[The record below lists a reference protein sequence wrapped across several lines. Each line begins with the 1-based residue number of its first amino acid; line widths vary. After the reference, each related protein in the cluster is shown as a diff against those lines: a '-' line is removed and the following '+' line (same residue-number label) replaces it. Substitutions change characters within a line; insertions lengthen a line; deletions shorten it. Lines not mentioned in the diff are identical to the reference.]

1 MKFIVENYI
10 CGDIKKYNCRT
21 MSDYANRKYE
31 PFSFLVKGLMVT
43 NMNTWGPKFATQIYA
58 VNDHVWS

>member
-1 MKFIVENYI
+1 
-10 CGDIKKYNCRT
+10 

-43 NMNTWGPKFATQIYA
+43 NMNTGGPKFATQIYA